1 MKYIKYFLITC
12 LVLTAYS
19 CEVSYNDDFI
29 DPSKT
34 YGTARDMDPKFE
46 SNNLVDVTQISIYQ
60 SYEHSVTYKRTYGIS
75 RELEMN
81 LNVDE
86 KVLTNYNALFESQYK
101 LLPAEYYDI
110 PSSVA
115 FGEKTASTKFVVTF
129 YSEKLVKAV
138 GLEEASNYVLPIRG
152 IPATDEGVVADS
164 ASNVVLLHVQMLR
177 PVVTVQIPNAPG
189 KLDFV
194 MDSGFDE
201 EVTLTTQLNFTGFDK
216 SLLAVS
222 GKQEDVDVYNEA
234 NGTDY
239 KLLPV
244 ANYQFSEMTV
254 DKQNLLTIN
263 GKINANGLDDT
274 YHYILPCRLSSSV
287 YTIEQ
292 TAPVYFIVNITELFV
307 SIANGGKVVPNY
319 SNSLKTLVS
328 NITVN
333 LNSIVGVD
341 INTNF
346 IYDPS
351 LVAQYN
357 SENGT
362 SYNVLDASKVSIN
375 DAVIKAGTKSV
386 NVPYTLNVE
395 GLGVET
401 HYLLPFVLQ
410 TDDIDFGSVTGLT
423 VIYID
428 YTKSLLGDYKLEKLE
443 TSRQRNVL
451 STIWPA
457 TQSTRGAD
465 PLWATAISKA
475 QYGLGADGDYYA
487 ILFKVTDQD
496 VDGKPGCKQIEIFTF
511 LEAIEAFGGAN
522 KVSDNKSYYNSLTGE
537 IRIDFL
543 GYESWN
549 SLEGREVYSFTL
561 SE

>member
-1 MKYIKYFLITC
+1 MKYIKFFLITC
-12 LVLTAYS
+12 LVLAIYS

-29 DPSKT
+29 DSSKT

-46 SNNLVDVTQISIYQ
+46 NNNLVDVTQISIYQ
-60 SYEHSVTYKRTYGIS
+60 SYEYSVAYKRTYGIS

-81 LNVDE
+81 LTVDE
-86 KVLTNYNALFESQYK
+86 KVLSNYNTLFETQYK
-101 LLPAEYYDI
+101 LLPAEYYNMPDN
-110 PSSVA
+110 VQ
-115 FGEKTASTKFVVTF
+115 FGEKMASTKFTVTF
-129 YSEKLVKAV
+129 YPEKLVKAV
-138 GLEEASNYVLPIRG
+138 GLEDASNYVLPVRG
-152 IPATDEGVVADS
+152 IPATDKGVVADS
-164 ASNVVLLHVQMLR
+164 ALNITLLHVQMLQ
-177 PVVTVQIPNAPG
+177 PIATVQVPNVPD

-201 EVTLTTQLNFTGFDK
+201 EVTLTSQLNFTGFDK
-216 SLLAVS
+216 TLLTVS
-222 GKQEDVDVYNEA
+222 GKQEDVDIYNEA
-234 NGTDY
+234 NGTTY

-244 ANYQFSEMTV
+244 TNYQFSEMTV
-254 DKQNLLTIN
+254 DELNLLTIN

-274 YHYILPCRLSSSV
+274 FEYLLPCKLASSV

-292 TAPVYFIVNITELFV
+292 TTPVYFIVNITELFV
-307 SIANGGKVVPNY
+307 SIANGGKVITNY
-319 SNSLKTLVS
+319 SNSLKTLVG

-341 INTNF
+341 INANF
-346 IYDPS
+346 VYDPS

-357 SENGT
+357 SANGT
-362 SYNVLDASKVSIN
+362 SYNVLDASKVTIN
-375 DAVIKAGTKSV
+375 DAIITAGTKSL

-410 TDDIDFGSVTGLT
+410 ADDIDFGSVTGST

-496 VDGKPGCKQIEIFTF
+496 VVGKPGCKQIEIFTF
-511 LEAIEAFGGAN
+511 LEAIETYGGAN

-549 SLEGREVYSFTL
+549 SLEGREIYSFTL